1 MKGHRYVLMAM
12 DYFTKWVEAVP
23 LKRMTHCE
31 VVNFVQEHLVYR
43 FGILH
48 ILMTDQGPSFMVKQ
62 FKVFASSLGIKLL
75 NSSSYYA
82 QANGQAEASNK
93 ILIGLI
99 KKKID
104 EKPRRWHEV
113 LPEALWAYRAS
124 KHGAIKVTP
133 FKLVYG
139 QEDVL
144 SVEVSMQM
152 SRVMFQDRLSATEYR
167 NLMMD
172 EIDDLLENR
181 LVALQEMEREKLKVA
196 RLYNKRVKEKSFQV
210 SELVW
215 KTILPLGAW
224 DRKFGKWS

>member
-48 ILMTDQGPSFMVKQ
+48 ILMMDQGPSFMVKQ

-104 EKPRRWHEV
+104 EKPRRWHGV

-224 DRKFGKWS
+224 DHKFGKWS